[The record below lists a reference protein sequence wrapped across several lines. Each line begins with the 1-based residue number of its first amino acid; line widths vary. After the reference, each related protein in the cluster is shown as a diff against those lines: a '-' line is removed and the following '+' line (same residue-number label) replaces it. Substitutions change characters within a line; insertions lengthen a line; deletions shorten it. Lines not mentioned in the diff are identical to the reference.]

1 MIPWIDLATSLKNLV
16 AHQMEPAQ
24 VEALIGELNHNLDR
38 AGGQILTIW
47 SRPDD
52 ERHRLPMFLV
62 EDPEGMYSLCFKPGK
77 NLPRS
82 AFRLRKTSENPYSS
96 IVLSING
103 FEFEVRSLFLIDD
116 VVGHHKLFS
125 KFEEDCIAGAMYQ
138 AAMMTDRNIQNIVS
152 EAELQEYFDAWR
164 RMLGLHSA
172 DETRKWMQ
180 EQGVTVLKVRDYI
193 LQKLFVAKIGGFFG
207 EVADFFLE
215 TQKAY
220 RQKKAATLPDEPIQL
235 AETPLV
241 LALQQLI
248 TAHQEELFQDM
259 ILRYFETH
267 QPDFDEICVVTGLKS
282 SPEIDSH
289 SGDCLAR
296 FSDVEQFKLS
306 NVLRLELGFE
316 LAPDLGALPQ
326 AVSYQEN
333 GTLQTALV
341 LQIQPARFDSNL
353 RWKILELMY
362 RQSLRELKK
371 VISAE
376 FKFGSRKLFDQAGYL
391 HF

>member
-138 AAMMTDRNIQNIVS
+138 AA
-152 EAELQEYFDAWR
+152 
-164 RMLGLHSA
+164 
-172 DETRKWMQ
+172 
-180 EQGVTVLKVRDYI
+180 
-193 LQKLFVAKIGGFFG
+193 
-207 EVADFFLE
+207 
-215 TQKAY
+215 
-220 RQKKAATLPDEPIQL
+220 
-235 AETPLV
+235 
-241 LALQQLI
+241 
-248 TAHQEELFQDM
+248 
-259 ILRYFETH
+259 
-267 QPDFDEICVVTGLKS
+267 
-282 SPEIDSH
+282 
-289 SGDCLAR
+289 
-296 FSDVEQFKLS
+296 
-306 NVLRLELGFE
+306 
-316 LAPDLGALPQ
+316 
-326 AVSYQEN
+326 
-333 GTLQTALV
+333 
-341 LQIQPARFDSNL
+341 
-353 RWKILELMY
+353 
-362 RQSLRELKK
+362 
-371 VISAE
+371 
-376 FKFGSRKLFDQAGYL
+376 
-391 HF
+391 